1 MNWVWDHSRSKGN
14 ARIAVL
20 FVADQVR
27 TAACEVKLSYPA
39 LMRALNT
46 KSKTT
51 VRAALVAAEKLGE
64 LETAEESSGRRASL
78 YRLPKAIGYSRSAS
92 RSGPETGPLE
102 TGSGPETGPQDQGDP
117 SRSGPDS
124 GPREDRSGPGFARSG
139 PETGPPSPFPKE
151 QASSEAPNHPDSFS
165 RCQPLVKAM
174 TEAGIV
180 VSWSM
185 KPSDWLDIAAVVDRA
200 GVTAMVR
207 YAVDT
212 KATARQPIRY
222 ATFFLRGGWK
232 GLPPAAANVPQPRP
246 GGTKP
251 PHCGDPD
258 CDEISRTREVEDDR
272 GIRSL
277 QRCPACH
284 PASKGQAA

>member
-1 MNWVWDHSRSKGN
+1 
-14 ARIAVL
+14 
-20 FVADQVR
+20 
-27 TAACEVKLSYPA
+27 
-39 LMRALNT
+39 
-46 KSKTT
+46 
-51 VRAALVAAEKLGE
+51 
-64 LETAEESSGRRASL
+64 
-78 YRLPKAIGYSRSAS
+78 
-92 RSGPETGPLE
+92 
-102 TGSGPETGPQDQGDP
+102 
-117 SRSGPDS
+117 
-124 GPREDRSGPGFARSG
+124 
-139 PETGPPSPFPKE
+139 
-151 QASSEAPNHPDSFS
+151 
-165 RCQPLVKAM
+165 M

-232 GLPPAAANVPQPRP
+232 GLPPAAANVPPPRP
-246 GGTKP
+246 AGGTKP
-251 PHCGDPD
+251 PYCGDPD

-277 QRCPACH
+277 ERCPDCH